1 MSSTNL
7 MVTYGPPPTY
17 LPITRNA
24 TCIVSSVSGYDTTGI
39 STDIVGAGGIGATL
53 ISNRHVLL
61 AKHTT
66 PGTTA
71 GSSVS
76 FLNASNTRFT
86 YTITS
91 LQTIGAASCAGYT
104 DIAIGYLS
112 ATVDASLTYYKVF
125 PSNFLDYLQLGATYS
140 QFQYLNPYLPLFY
153 MDGEKK
159 FLCGDCDGIQY
170 LDLCTAGPDPTSPKL
185 SLVFSADTER
195 YNNSELVV
203 GGDSGNIIFAPVN
216 GEIVLLGTWFT
227 GSPGIKAIGN
237 GIGIS
242 SYICAHISAI
252 NSAMTTLAGTSYSL
266 TQADLSGFNTYV

>member
-1 MSSTNL
+1 MSTTNL

-17 LPITRNA
+17 LPITRNT

-39 STDIVGAGGIGATL
+39 STDISGYGSIGATL

-66 PGTTA
+66 PGTTPGA
-71 GSSVS
+71 SVS

-112 ATVDASLTYYKVF
+112 ATVDPSLTYYKVF
-125 PSNFLDYLQLGATYS
+125 PSNFLDYLQLGASYS
-140 QFQYLNPYLPLFY
+140 TFQFLNPYLPLFY
-153 MDGEKK
+153 MDQEKK

-170 LDLCTAGPDPTSPKL
+170 YDICSALPDPTSPKL
-185 SLVFSADTER
+185 SLVFSTDTER
-195 YNNSELVV
+195 YNNSELAI

-216 GEIVLLGTWFT
+216 GEIVLLGSWYT
-227 GSPGIKAIGN
+227 GSPGIKAVGN
-237 GIGIS
+237 QIGIS
-242 SYICAHISAI
+242 SFICPHISAI

-266 TQADLSGFNTYV
+266 TEISLSSYYPY

>member
-7 MVTYGPPPTY
+7 MVTYGPAPTY

-39 STDIVGAGGIGATL
+39 STDIAGAGGIGATL

-61 AKHTT
+61 AKHTG
-66 PGTTA
+66 PGTTP

-76 FLNASNTRFT
+76 FLNASNTPFT

-125 PSNFLDYLQLGATYS
+125 PSNFLDYLQLGATTS

-153 MDGEKK
+153 MDQEKK
-159 FLCGDCDGIQY
+159 FLCGDCDG
-170 LDLCTAGPDPTSPKL
+170 LNLVDATSPL
-185 SLVFSADTER
+185 LNLVFSTDAER
-195 YNNSELVV
+195 FNNSELAV
-203 GGDSGNIIFAPVN
+203 GGDSGNIIFASVN
-216 GEIVLLGTWFT
+216 NEIVLLGTWWLG
-227 GSPGIKAIGN
+227 GSSKNPGNTIGT
-237 GIGIS
+237 S
-242 SYICAHISAI
+242 SYIPSNISAI
-252 NSAMTTLAGTSYSL
+252 NSVMTSLAGTSYSL
-266 TQADLSGFNTYV
+266 TQLDLPNLFRKIN

>member
-1 MSSTNL
+1 MSATNL
-7 MVTYGPPPTY
+7 MFSYNNVTFW
-17 LPITRNA
+17 TRN
-24 TCIVSSVSGYDTTGI
+24 TNCILSSANGYDTTGI
-39 STDIVGAGGIGATL
+39 SVGIVPYGGIGGVL

-76 FLNASNTRFT
+76 FLNASDTAFT

-125 PSNFLDYLQLGATYS
+125 PSTFLNYLQLGAVS
-140 QFQYLNPYLPLFY
+140 LGFQYLDPYLPVFY
-153 MDGEKK
+153 MDQEKR
-159 FLCGDCDGIQY
+159 FLCGDLNALNL
-170 LDLCTAGPDPTSPKL
+170 LDASSTLL
-185 SLVFSADTER
+185 NLVFSQNINR
-195 YNNSELVV
+195 YNNSEVIV
-203 GGDSGNIIFAPVN
+203 GGDSGNIIFVPLN
-216 GEIVLLGTWFT
+216 GEIVLLGTWYT
-227 GSPGIKAIGN
+227 GSPGIKAAGN
-237 GIGIS
+237 QIGIS

-266 TQADLSGFNTYV
+266 TQADLSGFNTYA